1 MDDSTNMSPTELQL
15 RSVNERL
22 KKTMKEMEELY
33 SNEEEK
39 SYQQIQRLLEE
50 QKELKEKIENLQN
63 RLENAESF
71 SSASSS
77 APSSPSSEDPK
88 HDSAIDVSFVAHPKN
103 EYSTLYKSLCKDYAE
118 LQDNFQTIS
127 DDKSELESKVDK
139 MTQHINTLK
148 EVVGNLRLKNS
159 ANQEWQVLFEDL
171 QLKNGAHE
179 EEIQKLKSVNDELC
193 QTNQELYK
201 TVCRLQSEIDDLQR
215 YKLNESPMSQMSL
228 FDEIEAVKLKEFEES
243 GEEDPVLTALTDP
256 ENDEAY
262 EPSLPEIIE
271 HEKAIQMFAMEKC
284 KIIGNH
290 DCKKS
295 ENSAAWLTLFR
306 AIIIFSL
313 MFFIIYVPVCAH
325 QKVPIFFFISP
336 HHFHTKQISYGIPPM

>member
-39 SYQQIQRLLEE
+39 SYQRIRTLLEE

-71 SSASSS
+71 SSAASS
-77 APSSPSSEDPK
+77 APSSPSFKDSK

-103 EYSTLYKSLCKDYAE
+103 EHSTLYKSLCKDYAE

-127 DDKSELESKVDK
+127 DDKSKLESKVDK
-139 MTQHINTLK
+139 MTQHLNTLK
-148 EVVGNLRLKNS
+148 EVVANLRLKNS
-159 ANQEWQVLFEDL
+159 ANQEWQYLFEDL
-171 QLKNGAHE
+171 QLKNEAHE
-179 EEIQKLKSVNDELC
+179 EEIQKLKSINDELC

-271 HEKAIQMFAMEKC
+271 HEKTIQMLAMEKC
-284 KIIGNH
+284 KIIGNR

-306 AIIIFSL
+306 AIIILSL